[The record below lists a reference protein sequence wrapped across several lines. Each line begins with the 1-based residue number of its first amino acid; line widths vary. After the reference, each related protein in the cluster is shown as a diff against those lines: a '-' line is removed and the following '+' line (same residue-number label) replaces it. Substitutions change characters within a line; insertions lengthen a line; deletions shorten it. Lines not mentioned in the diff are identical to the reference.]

1 MITRIRNNSDVRL
14 TFQTEVHAHFA
25 AYIHVTAVVAV
36 VDAAAAVVAVVV
48 VAADGVNDRGACT
61 VVGLGAVKTTVVD
74 VVSNFDGGDGA
85 PLFSARVA
93 IDTSLVDDGD
103 DVAVVVAVDGGGADV
118 RYRGCIIAASRL
130 IV

>member
-1 MITRIRNNSDVRL
+1 M
-14 TFQTEVHAHFA
+14 
-25 AYIHVTAVVAV
+25 
-36 VDAAAAVVAVVV
+36 DAAAAVAAVVV

-61 VVGLGAVKTTVVD
+61 VVGLGVVKTTVVD
-74 VVSNFDGGDGA
+74 VVSNFDGGDAA
-85 PLFSARVA
+85 PLFSARVAISSDGVA

-103 DVAVVVAVDGGGADV
+103 DVAVAVAADGGGVDV